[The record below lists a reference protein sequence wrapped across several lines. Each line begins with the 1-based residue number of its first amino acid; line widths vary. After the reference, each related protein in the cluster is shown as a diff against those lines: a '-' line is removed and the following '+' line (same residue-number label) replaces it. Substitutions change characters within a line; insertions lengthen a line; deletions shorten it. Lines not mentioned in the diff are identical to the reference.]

1 MVDWYCIHTKPN
13 REDSICR
20 RLTAFSDIE
29 LFSPKLRMKKY
40 VKSRITEVREA
51 LFPAYVFLRF
61 DPLKYFHMI
70 KYTGGV
76 KRFVGDCSGVAH
88 VVEEHIIEAIKS
100 RMVDGYV
107 SMCDFGLEPGQK
119 VVIMDG
125 PFKGITGL
133 FLSETKPRER
143 ILILLN
149 MIESQ
154 TRVELPKELIARA

>member
-1 MVDWYCIHTKPN
+1 MIGWYCIHTKPN
-13 REDSICR
+13 REDTICS
-20 RLTAFSDIE
+20 RLAPFPDIE
-29 LFSPKLRMKKY
+29 AFSPKMRLKKY
-40 VKSRITEVREA
+40 IKSRLTEVREA

-70 KYTGGV
+70 RYTRGV
-76 KRFVGDCSGVAH
+76 RRFVGDCAGAAYEVD
-88 VVEEHIIEAIKS
+88 ECIIEAIRS
-100 RMVDGYV
+100 RMVNGYV
-107 SMCDFGLEPGQK
+107 NIHDAGLEPGQK
-119 VVIMDG
+119 VVILDG

-154 TRVELPKELIARA
+154 TRLELPRELIAKA